1 MLTYTLTSGQEN
13 SLYEQL
19 YCCIKEDIVQ
29 GRLQAHE
36 KLPSKRNFA
45 KNLGLSNT
53 TVENAYAQLVTEG
66 YLYSLPKKGYFVSP
80 LDYGPL
86 PAPQQGT
93 PIQTQTKQAAYFA
106 DFLNSGVPT
115 ELFPF
120 SVWLKLLRHVMA
132 TEQEETLLT
141 DRPAAG
147 LPPLRAAIARHLRAF
162 RGMAVT
168 PEQIIVGAG
177 TEYLYAVLIQLLG
190 RDCLYG
196 VEDPGYLRLSK
207 IYERN
212 DVQFCPIAMD
222 AHGVL
227 PDEVTRTGTEI
238 LHITPSHHFPTGIV
252 MPVSRRYALLNWAA
266 GAPGRYLIEDDY
278 DCEFRLA
285 GKPIPTLQ
293 SIDRAEKVIYL
304 NTFSQSL
311 APGFRISYLVLPPHL
326 VRRFY
331 ERLGFYSGT
340 VSCFEQL
347 TLAHFLDGGHFE
359 KHINRMR
366 TYYRNLRDRF
376 LQALRASPLQAYSS
390 ISAEEAGVHFLLA
403 LNTKIDDETLRLL
416 AEEQGLR
423 LSFVSEY
430 YHDPSRRQ
438 EHVLVFNYAGMLP
451 DKAEEVVARLAA
463 CLPGVGGKEEFTG
476 KSS

>member
-1 MLTYTLTSGQEN
+1 MLTYNITSGGAQ

-19 YCCIKEDIVQ
+19 YGCIKEDITQ

-36 KLPSKRNFA
+36 KLPSKRSIA

-53 TVENAYAQLVTEG
+53 TVESAYAQLVTEG
-66 YLYSLPKKGYFVSP
+66 YLYSLPKKGFFVSP
-80 LDYGPL
+80 LEHAAPGAPSAETSMQL
-86 PAPQQGT
+86 PAA
-93 PIQTQTKQAAYFA
+93 QTRYFA
-106 DFLNSGVPT
+106 DFLGNGVPT

-132 TEQEETLLT
+132 TEREETLLT
-141 DRPAAG
+141 ERPAAG
-147 LPPLRAAIARHLRAF
+147 LPPLRAAIARHLHAF
-162 RGMAVT
+162 RGMSVA

-190 RDCLYG
+190 RDSLYG

-207 IYERN
+207 IFERN
-212 DVQFCPIAMD
+212 DVRYCPIPLD
-222 AHGVL
+222 TSGVL
-227 PDEVTRTGTEI
+227 PEEVERSGTEV

-266 GAPGRYLIEDDY
+266 APGRYLIEDDY

-293 SIDRAEKVIYL
+293 SIDRAEKVVYL

-326 VRRFY
+326 VRRFH

-359 KHINRMR
+359 RHINRMR

-376 LQALRASPLQAYSS
+376 LQALRESPLRHCSS
-390 ISAEEAGVHFLLA
+390 ISAEEAGVHFLLT
-403 LNTKIDDETLRLL
+403 LKTGLDDETLRRL

-430 YHDPSRRQ
+430 YHEPTRRK
-438 EHVLVFNYAGMLP
+438 EHVLVFHYAGISP
-451 DKAEEVVARLAA
+451 DKVEEVVARLSA
-463 CLPGVGGKEEFTG
+463 CLPDTAGLGQCTG
-476 KSS
+476 KNS